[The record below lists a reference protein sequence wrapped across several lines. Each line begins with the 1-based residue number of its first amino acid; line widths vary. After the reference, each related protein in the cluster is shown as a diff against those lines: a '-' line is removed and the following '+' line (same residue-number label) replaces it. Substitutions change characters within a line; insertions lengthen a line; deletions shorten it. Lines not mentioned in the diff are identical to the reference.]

1 MRTKN
6 ANLDGSL
13 RSSPRLSNQTSMTPP
28 KIISTGPVEPLAIDI
43 LQPLA
48 EVVVTSNP
56 SQEELAVLLK
66 DAVGVILRGEGLLT
80 TPVIEAAPTL
90 KVIAR
95 SGVGYNNVA
104 VEAATARK
112 IPVVFTPGAGARAVA
127 EASMAWILA
136 LAKRIF
142 YWDQQFKQG
151 NWGSRFETRGADLE
165 GATLGIVG
173 FGRIG
178 QDLARLAAPF
188 DMQIV
193 AHDPFVPVE
202 TAQELGVTL
211 LDLDDLLSRSDFVCL
226 HAASTEENRG
236 MIHRAAL
243 KNIKRGAYLINL
255 ARGEL
260 IENLDIL
267 QEALEDGRLAG
278 VGLDVFAPEPAEPHP
293 VFKHPNCLTAP
304 HALAATQGSLN
315 KIFHSM
321 ATDMAAILRG
331 ERPRFVVNPEVFD

>member
-1 MRTKN
+1 
-6 ANLDGSL
+6 
-13 RSSPRLSNQTSMTPP
+13 MTLP

-202 TAQELGVTL
+202 TAQERPFESFGL
-211 LDLDDLLSRSDFVCL
+211 CL
-226 HAASTEENRG
+226 PACS
-236 MIHRAAL
+236 IHR
-243 KNIKRGAYLINL
+243 
-255 ARGEL
+255 GESR
-260 IENLDIL
+260 DDPSCR
-267 QEALEDGRLAG
+267 LEKYQKG
-278 VGLDVFAPEPAEPHP
+278 
-293 VFKHPNCLTAP
+293 CL
-304 HALAATQGSLN
+304 
-315 KIFHSM
+315 
-321 ATDMAAILRG
+321 
-331 ERPRFVVNPEVFD
+331 FD

>member
-1 MRTKN
+1 
-6 ANLDGSL
+6 
-13 RSSPRLSNQTSMTPP
+13 MTLP

-136 LAKRIF
+136 C
-142 YWDQQFKQG
+142 
-151 NWGSRFETRGADLE
+151 
-165 GATLGIVG
+165 
-173 FGRIG
+173 
-178 QDLARLAAPF
+178 
-188 DMQIV
+188 
-193 AHDPFVPVE
+193 
-202 TAQELGVTL
+202 L
-211 LDLDDLLSRSDFVCL
+211 LYTSPSPRDGLLCRMPSS
-226 HAASTEENRG
+226 A
-236 MIHRAAL
+236 
-243 KNIKRGAYLINL
+243 
-255 ARGEL
+255 
-260 IENLDIL
+260 
-267 QEALEDGRLAG
+267 
-278 VGLDVFAPEPAEPHP
+278 
-293 VFKHPNCLTAP
+293 
-304 HALAATQGSLN
+304 
-315 KIFHSM
+315 
-321 ATDMAAILRG
+321 
-331 ERPRFVVNPEVFD
+331 